1 MDKRFWLTSL
11 IALTMAVPGCSSGN
25 RSTPVSPSPPP
36 APTPTS
42 PPTPVQEVFYTAIGA
57 SDAVGVGASV
67 ICIPLAPCPDGTGYG
82 PIIARRLATGRTVT
96 LTNLGIPGAV
106 LSPRIQALGQQ
117 YGRSIPGNFLD
128 QSVRL
133 VPATTTVVT
142 IFAGGNDVN
151 AIGTAID
158 RGAAGNDVSGYI
170 ASQVRQ
176 FGDEL
181 TSLLG
186 GVRSRAPNARIVIA
200 NLPNLGALPYAQ
212 GFTAAQ
218 RGILTQL
225 SVGFTRQAINPLAA
239 QGIPI
244 VDTLCDPRA
253 YDRSYYSSDGFHP
266 SDAGYAFLSEGL
278 YTAITSASYPAPSA
292 TCSPATTAR

>member
-1 MDKRFWLTSL
+1 MQKRFWLASL
-11 IALTMAVPGCSSGN
+11 IALAMAIPGCSSGN
-25 RSTPVSPSPPP
+25 SRTPASPSSPP
-36 APTPTS
+36 APTPT
-42 PPTPVQEVFYTAIGA
+42 PPAPVQDVFYTAIGA

-67 ICIPLAPCPDGTGYG
+67 ICIPLAPCPDGTGYV

-106 LSPRIQALGQQ
+106 LSPRIPALGLQ

-170 ASQVRQ
+170 ASQVGQ

-181 TSLLG
+181 TSLIS

-212 GFTAAQ
+212 SFNAVQ

-239 QGIPI
+239 QGIPV

-266 SDAGYAFLSEGL
+266 SDAGYTFLAEGL
-278 YTAITSASYPAPSA
+278 YTAITSTSYPPPSA
-292 TCSPATTAR
+292 ACSQATTAR

>member
-1 MDKRFWLTSL
+1 MQKRYWLASV
-11 IALTMAVPGCSSGN
+11 IALTMAIQGCGSGTSRTAVAPSS
-25 RSTPVSPSPPP
+25 PP
-36 APTPTS
+36 APTPA
-42 PPTPVQEVFYTAIGA
+42 PVQDVFYTAIGA
-57 SDAVGVGASV
+57 SDAVGIGASV
-67 ICIPLAPCPDGTGYG
+67 ICIPLAPCPDGTGYV
-82 PIIARRLATGRTVT
+82 PLIARRLATGRTVT

-106 LSPRIQALGQQ
+106 LSPRIQALGLQ

-133 VPATTTVVT
+133 VPSTTTVVT

-151 AIGTAID
+151 AIGIAIE
-158 RGAAGNDVSGYI
+158 RGAAGNDVPGYI
-170 ASQVRQ
+170 AGQVRQ
-176 FGDEL
+176 FGDDL
-181 TSLLG
+181 ISLIS

-212 GFTAAQ
+212 GFTAVQ

-266 SDAGYAFLSEGL
+266 SDAGYVFLADGL
-278 YTAITSASYPAPSA
+278 YTAITSTSYPPPSA
-292 TCSPATTAR
+292 TCAPATVAP

>member
-1 MDKRFWLTSL
+1 MPRRTLLTPL
-11 IALTMAVPGCSSGN
+11 IALTMAIHGCSSGN
-25 RSTPVSPSPPP
+25 SRTPVSPTPPAAP
-36 APTPTS
+36 APTPM
-42 PPTPVQEVFYTAIGA
+42 QDVFYTAIGA

-67 ICIPLAPCPDGTGYG
+67 ICIPLAPCPDGTGYV
-82 PIIARRLATGRTVT
+82 PIIARRLAVGRTVT

-106 LSPRIQALGQQ
+106 LSPRIQSLGQQ

-158 RGAAGNDVSGYI
+158 RGAAGNDVPGYI
-170 ASQVRQ
+170 AGQVRQ
-176 FGDEL
+176 FGEEL
-181 TSLLG
+181 TSLIS

-212 GFTAAQ
+212 GFTAVQ

-225 SVGFTRQAINPLAA
+225 SAGFSQQAINPLAA

-266 SDAGYAFLSEGL
+266 SDAGYAFLADGF
-278 YTAITSASYPAPSA
+278 YTAITSPSYPPPSSSC
-292 TCSPATTAR
+292 TPVMTAR